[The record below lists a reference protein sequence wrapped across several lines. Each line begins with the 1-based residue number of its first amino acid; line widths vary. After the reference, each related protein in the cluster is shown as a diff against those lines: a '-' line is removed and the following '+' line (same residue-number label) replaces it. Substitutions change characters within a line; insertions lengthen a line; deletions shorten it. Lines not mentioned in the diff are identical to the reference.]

1 MLSKSIDTRK
11 DHVAEMKATIGGAI
25 DLALQNKVPAAQI
38 LKILEGYSPHN
49 GTHSRLSMLA
59 LAEHDQRN
67 RAPTMLE
74 ATPSGFKPVDF
85 AAQAAKAEEERAAR
99 ELREQQKA
107 YREDVERRARE
118 EDFLR

>member
-1 MLSKSIDTRK
+1 
-11 DHVAEMKATIGGAI
+11 
-25 DLALQNKVPAAQI
+25 
-38 LKILEGYSPHN
+38 
-49 GTHSRLSMLA
+49 MLA